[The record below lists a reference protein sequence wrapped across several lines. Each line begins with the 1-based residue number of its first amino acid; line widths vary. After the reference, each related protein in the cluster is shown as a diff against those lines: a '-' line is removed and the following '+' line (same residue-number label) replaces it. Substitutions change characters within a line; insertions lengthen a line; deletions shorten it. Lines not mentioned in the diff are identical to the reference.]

1 MQKSMKIGIVAA
13 LVAMVAAPMVPAAAS
28 AAPGGPAAASHGHG
42 QGHGGQGQGHGHG
55 HGRPGH
61 GAPTK
66 TGPTSIAYVEVNN
79 DELRNVGR
87 YTLENGANAFDV
99 AIIFA
104 ANINRDADGDAVL
117 YANENVQR
125 TLDQAAT
132 QIRPLQAK
140 GIKVTLSV
148 LGNHQGT
155 GLANFTSKAEARDF
169 AAQVAATVK
178 QYGLDGVDLDD
189 EYSDYGVDGTP
200 QPNEQSIGW
209 LISALRADMPG
220 KIISFYDIGPSS
232 DALKTANPSIGKKL
246 DYAWNPYYGTYTA
259 PTIPGVGKSKLSAAA
274 IDIQNTPAAT
284 AVSLAQRSKAD
295 GYGVFMTYNLPD
307 GDVSPYVSGF
317 TKVLY
322 GQSAVYK

>member
-1 MQKSMKIGIVAA
+1 MKQSTKFSIATA
-13 LVAMVAAPMVPAAAS
+13 LVAMLAAPLVPAAAS
-28 AAPGGPAAASHGHG
+28 AAPSSSGSSHGHG
-42 QGHGGQGQGHGHG
+42 HGGGHGHG
-55 HGRPGH
+55 HGHRH
-61 GAPTK
+61 HAAPTK
-66 TGPTSIAYVEVNN
+66 SGPTSIAYVEVNN
-79 DELRNVGR
+79 DELANVGR

-104 ANINRDADGDAVL
+104 ANINRDADGKAVL

-155 GLANFTSKAEARDF
+155 GLANFTSKAAARDF
-169 AAQVAATVK
+169 AAQVSATVK
-178 QYGLDGVDLDD
+178 KYGLD
-189 EYSDYGVDGTP
+189 GVDGTP
-200 QPNEQSIGW
+200 QPNQQSIGW

-232 DALKTANPSIGKKL
+232 DALKTASPSIGGKL

-259 PTIPGVGKSKLSAAA
+259 PTIPGLPKSKVSAAA
-274 IDIQNTPAAT
+274 VDIQNTPQTT
-284 AVSLAQRSKAD
+284 AVSLAQRTKAD
-295 GYGVFMTYNLPD
+295 GYGVFMTYNLPG
-307 GDVSPYVSGF
+307 GDESAYVSSF

-322 GQSAVYK
+322 GQAASYR

>member
-1 MQKSMKIGIVAA
+1 MQKTMKIGIVAA

-28 AAPGGPAAASHGHG
+28 AAPGGPAAT
-42 QGHGGQGQGHGHG
+42 QGHGSGYGNGHGHG
-55 HGRPGH
+55 HGRPGQH
-61 GAPTK
+61 ATTK
-66 TGPTSIAYVEVNN
+66 SGPTSIAYVEVNN

-155 GLANFTSKAEARDF
+155 GLANFTSKADARDF
-169 AAQVAATVK
+169 AAQVSATVEK
-178 QYGLDGVDLDD
+178 YGLDGVDLDD

-200 QPNEQSIGW
+200 QPNDQSIGW

-232 DALKTANPSIGKKL
+232 TSLQEEKPSIGHKL

-259 PTIPGVGKSKLSAAA
+259 PTIPGLPKSKLSAAA
-274 IDIQNTPAAT
+274 VDIQNTPVDL
-284 AVSLAQRSKAD
+284 AVTLAERTKAD

-307 GDVSPYVSGF
+307 GDVSPYVSQF
-317 TKVLY
+317 TQVLY

>member
-13 LVAMVAAPMVPAAAS
+13 LVAVVAAPMVPAAAS
-28 AAPGGPAAASHGHG
+28 AAPGGPAAASS
-42 QGHGGQGQGHGHG
+42 GQGHGHG
-55 HGRPGH
+55 RGPGHGH
-61 GAPTK
+61 GAPGHGVPTK
-66 TGPTSIAYVEVNN
+66 SGPTSIAYVEVNN

-104 ANINRDADGDAVL
+104 ANINNDNGRAVL

-132 QIRPLQAK
+132 QIRPLQAQ

-155 GLANFTSKAEARDF
+155 GLANFTSKAAARDF
-169 AAQVAATVK
+169 AAQVSATVAK
-178 QYGLDGVDLDD
+178 YGLDGVDLDD
-189 EYSDYGVDGTP
+189 EYSDYGANGTP
-200 QPNEQSIGW
+200 QPNDQSIGW
-209 LISALRADMPG
+209 LVSALRADMPG

-232 DALKTANPSIGKKL
+232 TSLQHEKPSIGQKL

-259 PTIPGVGKSKLSAAA
+259 PTIPGLPKSKTSAAA
-274 IDIQNTPAAT
+274 VDIQNTPADL
-284 AVSLAQRSKAD
+284 AVTLAQRTKAD

-322 GQSAVYK
+322 GQSAVYE